1 MKLHACLII
10 AVLVLAGGPAR
21 AQSDAFSLRD
31 APVTAVESASA
42 TGQQQNQENLARWQQ
57 GPGSAAQTRGDVS
70 MRRAILYSLLLPGM
84 GEYYAGRTLR
94 AKAFFAAEAG
104 IWTAFTVLRV
114 QGHVRENR
122 YKKFA
127 VEFAGITT
135 TDHTDD
141 FYKTIGQYDSS
152 SDYEAEFKAEGRV
165 DIWPDVG
172 YDALERYYVENRIS
186 DFEEW
191 AWSSFDRRVDFR
203 EMRSSS
209 RLAYRRSLYMV
220 AAAAANRIASA
231 VSTYQIFKS
240 GRGETVSRTGRY
252 FLDFGPPD
260 HDTRG
265 EYAGAVTLIRTF

>member
-1 MKLHACLII
+1 VTTAEPL
-10 AVLVLAGGPAR
+10 PS
-21 AQSDAFSLRD
+21 SDYD
-31 APVTAVESASA
+31 GEP
-42 TGQQQNQENLARWQQ
+42 ARWQQ
-57 GPGSAAQTRGDVS
+57 GTAPSGGDIS
-70 MRRAILYSLLLPGM
+70 MRRAILYSLLLPGL

-94 AKAFFAAEAG
+94 AKAFFAVEAG
-104 IWTAFTVLRV
+104 IWTSFAVLRA
-114 QGHVRENR
+114 QGYMREDR

-127 VEFAGITT
+127 VEFAGISG
-135 TDHTDD
+135 TDFSDD

-165 DIWPDVG
+165 EIWPDVG
-172 YDALERYYVENRIS
+172 YYALEQYYVENRIT

-191 AWSSFDRRVDFR
+191 AWDSFERRIEFH

-209 RLAYRRSLYMV
+209 RLAYRRSLYMI
-220 AAAAANRIASA
+220 AAAAANRVASA
-231 VSTYQIFKS
+231 FSTYQIFKS
-240 GRGETVSRTGRY
+240 GRGQDVSRAGRY